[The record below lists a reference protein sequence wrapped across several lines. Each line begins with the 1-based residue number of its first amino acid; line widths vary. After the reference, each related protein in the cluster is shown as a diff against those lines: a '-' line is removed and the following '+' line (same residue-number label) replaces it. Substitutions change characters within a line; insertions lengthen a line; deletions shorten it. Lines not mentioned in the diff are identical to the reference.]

1 MEARNELEC
10 IVEAML
16 FAAGEPV
23 VLDSLCKALELEPV
37 EVTAAVEGLRQRY
50 EEEHRGM
57 QILTLENAFQMT
69 TRPEYYPQVQK
80 LFRSGQKITLS
91 ETQLETLA
99 IIAYKQPVTK
109 QEIEDIR
116 GVRSD
121 AVVNRLVEYNL
132 IAEKGRRKSPG
143 RPVLFG
149 TTDEFLRNFGYSGI
163 KDLPHLDPANAEELE
178 QIHQQEIAQFGE
190 PQPAEPVKKPRP
202 DAGDPFP

>member
-1 MEARNELEC
+1 MYDQIGEVLAARRRTLGLSQGELAEALSLRGFGVTNQAVSKWEKGATLPNARQLLALCE
-10 IVEAML
+10 
-16 FAAGEPV
+16 
-23 VLDSLCKALELEPV
+23 VL
-37 EVTAAVEGLRQRY
+37 
-50 EEEHRGM
+50 
-57 QILTLENAFQMT
+57 
-69 TRPEYYPQVQK
+69 
-80 LFRSGQKITLS
+80 
-91 ETQLETLA
+91 
-99 IIAYKQPVTK
+99 
-109 QEIEDIR
+109 EIEDIR

>member
-10 IVEAML
+10 WIEAML
-16 FAAGEPV
+16 FASGEPV
-23 VLDSLCKALELEPV
+23 ALDSLVKALEISPEEITQV
-37 EVTAAVEGLRQRY
+37 VQGLKERY
-50 EEEHRGM
+50 DREHRGM
-57 QILTLENAFQMT
+57 QILALEKSFQMT

-132 IAEKGRRKSPG
+132 ITEKGRRKSPG

-149 TTDEFLRNFGYSGI
+149 TTDEFLRNFGYSTL
-163 KDLPHLDPANAEELE
+163 KELPHLDPANAEEME
-178 QIHQQEIAQFGE
+178 QIHLQEIAQFGE
-190 PQPAEPVKKPRP
+190 PEPETPVKKPRP

>member
-1 MEARNELEC
+1 MEASRELEC
-10 IVEAML
+10 IIEAML
-16 FAAGEPV
+16 FAAGDPV
-23 VLDSLCKALELEPV
+23 SLDNLAKALEISEEDV
-37 EVTAAVEGLRQRY
+37 SAAVNALQTRY
-50 EEEHRGM
+50 DEEHRGM
-57 QILTLENAFQMT
+57 QILVLENAFQMT

-99 IIAYKQPVTK
+99 IVAYKQPVTK

-132 IAEKGRRKSPG
+132 ITEKGRRKTPG

-149 TTDEFLRNFGYSGI
+149 TTDEFLRNFGYSTL
-163 KDLPHLDPANAEELE
+163 KDLPHLDPANAEEME
-178 QIHQQEIAQFGE
+178 QIHQQEIAKFGE
-190 PQPAEPVKKPRP
+190 PEPAEPQKKPRP